1 MLFSEA
7 LDSKAKTK
15 AKSKKDKQK
24 EQADRLKKD
33 ESDKVKLL
41 KDYPFIADEM
51 LAMSGI
57 MNDLS
62 PEELDTELANFMKTG
77 QSDKLTLEQVIEL
90 QRAKMRSE
98 GRMGTPVTEES
109 LAAWKKRKADKKM
122 AEIKAKVCIILSLA
136 LSLSLSFLVAKK
148 NVIWYIRNILVTVV
162 GCMRLILFT
171 QQADAEMKKK
181 KGGKGLSV
189 LNGKELFQYKQE
201 LFIDDDEADDDV
213 YERRS
218 DADEDEEV
226 EGEDAM
232 AGPDGSCGGGGS
244 TTSKA
249 HFFDD
254 SGGAA
259 AGGGGAAE
267 DSGKAPSR
275 SAAEEVKFKESLYLD
290 EDEDLDDLDDLS
302 DED

>member
-7 LDSKAKTK
+7 LDGKAKTK

-62 PEELDTELANFMKTG
+62 PEELDAELANFIKTG

-122 AEIKAKVCIILSLA
+122 AEIKAKVCIILSRS
-136 LSLSLSFLVAKK
+136 LSLSLSFLFAKK
-148 NVIWYIRNILVTVV
+148 RCYLVHQKHSRDCRGLHALDTFYPTG
-162 GCMRLILFT
+162 GC
-171 QQADAEMKKK
+171 
-181 KGGKGLSV
+181 G
-189 LNGKELFQYKQE
+189 
-201 LFIDDDEADDDV
+201 DEEE
-213 YERRS
+213 ERR
-218 DADEDEEV
+218 ER
-226 EGEDAM
+226 
-232 AGPDGSCGGGGS
+232 PL
-244 TTSKA
+244 
-249 HFFDD
+249 
-254 SGGAA
+254 GA
-259 AGGGGAAE
+259 
-267 DSGKAPSR
+267 
-275 SAAEEVKFKESLYLD
+275 
-290 EDEDLDDLDDLS
+290 
-302 DED
+302 

>member
-136 LSLSLSFLVAKK
+136 RSLSLSLFFFPCSIVFYIFIMFLFYITKNIFDPIFNNLSKYQSFSF
-148 NVIWYIRNILVTVV
+148 NI
-162 GCMRLILFT
+162 
-171 QQADAEMKKK
+171 
-181 KGGKGLSV
+181 
-189 LNGKELFQYKQE
+189 
-201 LFIDDDEADDDV
+201 
-213 YERRS
+213 
-218 DADEDEEV
+218 
-226 EGEDAM
+226 
-232 AGPDGSCGGGGS
+232 
-244 TTSKA
+244 
-249 HFFDD
+249 
-254 SGGAA
+254 
-259 AGGGGAAE
+259 
-267 DSGKAPSR
+267 
-275 SAAEEVKFKESLYLD
+275 
-290 EDEDLDDLDDLS
+290 
-302 DED
+302 

>member
-7 LDSKAKTK
+7 LDSKAKAK

-62 PEELDTELANFMKTG
+62 PEELDAELASFIKTG

-122 AEIKAKVCIILSLA
+122 AEIKAKVRIIL
-136 LSLSLSFLVAKK
+136 FLLFAKK
-148 NVIWYIRNILVTVV
+148 DAIWYIRDILVTVV
-162 GCMRLILFT
+162 GCMRFILFT
-171 QQADAEMKKK
+171 PQADAEMKKK

-201 LFIDDDEADDDV
+201 LFVDDDEADDDV

-244 TTSKA
+244 STTSKA

-254 SGGAA
+254 SGDAA

-267 DSGKAPSR
+267 ESRKAPSR

-290 EDEDLDDLDDLS
+290 EDDDLDDLDDLS

>member
-122 AEIKAKVCIILSLA
+122 AEIKAKVCIILSL
-136 LSLSLSFLVAKK
+136 SLSFLFAKERC
-148 NVIWYIRNILVTVV
+148 YLVHQKHSRDCRGLHALDTFYPTG
-162 GCMRLILFT
+162 GC
-171 QQADAEMKKK
+171 
-181 KGGKGLSV
+181 G
-189 LNGKELFQYKQE
+189 
-201 LFIDDDEADDDV
+201 DEEE
-213 YERRS
+213 ERR
-218 DADEDEEV
+218 ER
-226 EGEDAM
+226 
-232 AGPDGSCGGGGS
+232 PL
-244 TTSKA
+244 
-249 HFFDD
+249 
-254 SGGAA
+254 GA
-259 AGGGGAAE
+259 
-267 DSGKAPSR
+267 
-275 SAAEEVKFKESLYLD
+275 
-290 EDEDLDDLDDLS
+290 
-302 DED
+302 

>member
-122 AEIKAKVCIILSLA
+122 AEIKAKVCIILSHA
-136 LSLSLSFLVAKK
+136 RSLSLSFLFAKK
-148 NVIWYIRNILVTVV
+148 RCYLVHQKHSRDCRGLHALDTFYPTG
-162 GCMRLILFT
+162 GC
-171 QQADAEMKKK
+171 
-181 KGGKGLSV
+181 G
-189 LNGKELFQYKQE
+189 
-201 LFIDDDEADDDV
+201 DEEE
-213 YERRS
+213 ERR
-218 DADEDEEV
+218 ER
-226 EGEDAM
+226 
-232 AGPDGSCGGGGS
+232 PL
-244 TTSKA
+244 
-249 HFFDD
+249 
-254 SGGAA
+254 GA
-259 AGGGGAAE
+259 
-267 DSGKAPSR
+267 
-275 SAAEEVKFKESLYLD
+275 
-290 EDEDLDDLDDLS
+290 
-302 DED
+302 